1 MISKNLQNNY
11 MSVFISLLRGINV
24 SGKKLIKMDALV
36 NLYEQLG
43 YENITTYVQSGNVV
57 FCTSQKKCK
66 EN

>member
-1 MISKNLQNNY
+1 

>member
-1 MISKNLQNNY
+1 

-57 FCTSQKKCK
+57 FCTSKKKCK